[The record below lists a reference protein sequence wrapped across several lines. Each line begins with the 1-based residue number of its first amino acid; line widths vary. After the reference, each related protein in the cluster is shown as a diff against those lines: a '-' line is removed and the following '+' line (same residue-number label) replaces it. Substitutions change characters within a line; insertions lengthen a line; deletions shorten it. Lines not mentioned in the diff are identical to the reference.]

1 MQHVSTCYIVA
12 KLYCTT
18 GFIKVNKDTD
28 YWETITTD
36 AFKPF
41 NHVSQTFFHKLNSQI
56 RPQGTKELKL
66 VTTIKHIY
74 SAITFKPAA
83 DPYRHTHVTF
93 ILNTCL
99 YQRRLVMRTC
109 HVAFLKNISR
119 EPIGYNTK
127 IGTGGVE
134 WGRVDIWIVL
144 RTSFEMV

>member
-28 YWETITTD
+28 YWETITAD
-36 AFKPF
+36 AYKPF

-56 RPQGTKELKL
+56 RLQGTKELKL

-93 ILNTCL
+93 ILKYLSIPEEVGHAHMLC
-99 YQRRLVMRTC
+99 C
-109 HVAFLKNISR
+109 I
-119 EPIGYNTK
+119 
-127 IGTGGVE
+127 
-134 WGRVDIWIVL
+134 
-144 RTSFEMV
+144 FEKYFT